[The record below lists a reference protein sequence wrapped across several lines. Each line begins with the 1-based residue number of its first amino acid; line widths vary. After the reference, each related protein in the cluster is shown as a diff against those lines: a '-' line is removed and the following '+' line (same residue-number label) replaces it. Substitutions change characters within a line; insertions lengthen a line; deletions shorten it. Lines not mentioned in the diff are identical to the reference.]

1 MNERRRR
8 RRRPTFR
15 HRLEYWSLRLLAAA
29 IRSLAVER
37 ASALGGAFWRR
48 FAPLTARHER
58 VLRNLRLAL
67 PDLDSHAHRAIALAQ
82 WDNLGRTF
90 AESFHTDRM
99 VGESRRFE
107 DAVPAH
113 LKERVRSCGTG
124 AVVVGLHAGNWE
136 VAAQAVRPFYS
147 TMGLYQRLANPLAD
161 RFVTAQRRHVFDG
174 GLLSKGIETPRRVMR
189 WVRAGNAVVMLA
201 DHREARGVP
210 VRFFGRET
218 TANPFP
224 AMVARRLDVPL
235 IAGRA
240 VRLPGSRFRIE
251 AVEIAVPRSGDFEAD
266 VRAASQAVQDQFEA
280 WIRQE
285 PGQWMWV
292 HDRWRSPMRPAAAG
306 LDLQRAQTT

>member
-1 MNERRRR
+1 MNGRCRRRGA
-8 RRRPTFR
+8 PTLR
-15 HRLEYWSLRLLAAA
+15 HRLEYWGLRLLAAA
-29 IRSLAVER
+29 LRRLRVEQ
-37 ASALGGAFWRR
+37 ASALGGALWRC
-48 FAPLTARHER
+48 FAPFTARHER
-58 VLRNLRLAL
+58 VLRNLKIAL
-67 PDLDSHAHRAIALAQ
+67 PQLDSRTHRAIALAQ

-99 VGESRRFE
+99 AGQTQRFE
-107 DAVPAH
+107 DAVPAE
-113 LKERVRSCGTG
+113 LKERLRHSGGG
-124 AVVVGLHAGNWE
+124 AVIVGMHAGNWE
-136 VAAQAVRPFYS
+136 VAGLGVREFYS
-147 TMGLYQRLANPLAD
+147 TLGLYQRLANPLAD

-174 GLLSKGIETPRRVMR
+174 GMLSKGHATPRRVME

-251 AVEIAVPRSGDFEAD
+251 AIEIPVPRSDDVEAD

-292 HDRWRSPMRPAAAG
+292 HDRWRTPPQRTAAG
-306 LDLQRAQTT
+306 LDLKRAPTT